1 MNWKPSKIRKVLV
14 ANRGEI
20 ANRVF
25 DTCRE
30 FGIRSVAVYSDAD
43 ADSVHRYAADESVRL
58 GPAPASESYLNIDAL
73 LAAAAQT
80 GADSIHPGYGFLSE
94 NAAFARA
101 VEGAGLR
108 FVGPTP
114 DQIVAMGDKVNA
126 RELMRKAGVPVIPG
140 SEAAVSSVAEL
151 RSVADQVGYPLLVKA
166 AGGGGGKGIRRI
178 ERPEE
183 LATAFERATSEAQSA
198 FGDARVYLERFVH
211 PARHVEAQVLGDGL
225 GGALFLGERECS
237 LQRKHQK
244 LVEETPS
251 PVVDGEVR
259 ARIREAALAGVRS
272 LRYRGAGTMEF
283 LYDDVRREFYFLE
296 MNTRLQVEHPV
307 TEMVTGMD
315 IVAEQ
320 LRIAEGVDV
329 TLPEEPIRRGHA
341 IEFRV
346 YAEDPYRGFS
356 PSTGRIGSFRLPHAP
371 FTRIDA
377 ALRRGSEVTPYYDP
391 LLAKLIAWGPTREIA
406 IRRLEALLR
415 RVRIGGIHTTLPL
428 GLDICR
434 WDDFRAARF
443 STSSLEEYLRREPVE
458 GTAPDL
464 KVQFAAILA
473 RGFMTTK
480 RSAPQAAGPTDDDP
494 RATWKNT
501 ARVEGLR
508 RV

>member
-1 MNWKPSKIRKVLV
+1 MNWKPSLIRKVLV

-25 DTCRE
+25 QTCRE

-58 GPAPASESYLNIDAL
+58 GPAPVSESYLNVDAI
-73 LAAAAQT
+73 LAAAVQT
-80 GADSIHPGYGFLSE
+80 GADSVHPGYGFLSE

-101 VEGAGLR
+101 VEAAGLR

-114 DQIVAMGDKVNA
+114 DQIAAMGDKVNA
-126 RELMRKAGVPVIPG
+126 REFMRRAGVPVIPG
-140 SEAAVSSVAEL
+140 SEAAVSSLSEL
-151 RSVADQVGYPLLVKA
+151 RSVAEGVGFPLLVKA

-178 ERPEE
+178 DRAEE
-183 LATAFERATSEAQSA
+183 LDSAFERATSEARSA
-198 FGDARVYLERFVH
+198 FGDARVYLERYVH
-211 PARHVEAQVLGDGL
+211 PARHVEAQILGDGL

-251 PVVDGEVR
+251 PVVDETVR
-259 ARIREAALAGVRS
+259 GRIREAALAGVRA

-283 LYDDVRREFYFLE
+283 LYDDARREFYFLE

-307 TEMVTGMD
+307 TEMVTGLD
-315 IVAEQ
+315 LVAEQ
-320 LRIAEGVDV
+320 LRIAEGLDV
-329 TLPEEPIRRGHA
+329 SLPEEPVRRGHA
-341 IEFRV
+341 IEFRI

-356 PSTGRIGSFRLPHAP
+356 PSTGRIGSLRLPHAP

-377 ALRRGSEVTPYYDP
+377 ALRRGTEVTPYYDP
-391 LLAKLIAWGPTREIA
+391 LLAKAIAWGGTREVA
-406 IRRLEALLR
+406 LRRLEALLQ

-434 WDDFRAARF
+434 WDDFRSARF
-443 STSSLEEYLRREPVE
+443 STSSLEDYLRREVAA
-458 GTAPDL
+458 GAAPEVT
-464 KVQFAAILA
+464 VQLAAILA
-473 RGFMTTK
+473 RGLLTGK
-480 RSAPQAAGPTDDDP
+480 RATATSSGPTSTDP
-494 RATWKNT
+494 RESWKQT
-501 ARVEGLR
+501 ARNESVR
-508 RV
+508 RF